1 VNGYDRVL
9 PRDLF
14 NEADL
19 LKCMG
24 RLSILLGETQGHCAR
39 IVEETVSGFRI
50 AQDPSNGSIEV
61 ANLTFEVAGIRHR
74 LVRPLNSREAWPLR
88 VEAVDPASDFESL
101 AVFDDDGSL
110 SDDFADVI
118 QAP

>member
-1 VNGYDRVL
+1 MNGYDRVV

-24 RLSILLGETQGHCAR
+24 RLSIALGGTQGHCAR
-39 IVEETVSGFRI
+39 IVEDSVPEFRI
-50 AQDPSNGSIEV
+50 GQDPSSGSIEV

-101 AVFDDDGSL
+101 PVFDDDGSL
-110 SDDFADVI
+110 SDDFADLI
-118 QAP
+118 RAP